1 MSVKDSIFTI
11 RSAVASH
18 AMNRR
23 HDAMGLHQGS
33 RWDEYVR
40 GLAAEVERRLDAT
53 ERSIFR
59 GRPVF
64 WVGDDSWL
72 GGNAVSSVAQPPEDL
87 RLDRV
92 SRKFVPP
99 EADDAWQVTAIDS
112 RTIHLAARPLICVGR
127 PRDDVRGTMFFN
139 EPVDAVITWVDGAD
153 PEWLRRKQSFEPGE
167 SAHETSDADA
177 RYSDNDELR
186 ACLRGIAA
194 YAPWIRH
201 VFIVTD
207 RQIPGFLDR
216 ECLLAEARTTGL
228 SGGTTVSIVD
238 HSQILPQS
246 TLPTFNSHVIES
258 ALHRIPGLS
267 EHYLYF
273 NDDVV
278 LGEPS
283 TPEDF
288 FTPAGLLRVALS
300 PQGIHGDLPVMDS
313 ARNNRELLSQ
323 LTGTLMDR
331 RFKHVPHAQSRSLAF
346 ELEEAI
352 AARLADTRTHRFRDP
367 EDVSFASSLLLSFAV
382 ATGRAV
388 PSEFSY
394 SYIDL
399 GEGNAVR
406 RLGGLVKQGGRL
418 VNCFNQVGSMTE
430 RNRRSLA
437 KALEALWPWASPWEV
452 PRG

>member
-1 MSVKDSIFTI
+1 MREVRALSVKDVFFTI
-11 RSAVASH
+11 RGVAASRALQRRHTSMGLQRGRRWDTYVRDISQEVAS
-18 AMNRR
+18 
-23 HDAMGLHQGS
+23 
-33 RWDEYVR
+33 
-40 GLAAEVERRLDAT
+40 RLNVVDC
-53 ERSIFR
+53 SSFR

-64 WVGDDSWL
+64 WL
-72 GGNAVSSVAQPPEDL
+72 GAGGMAPVQHPEGL
-87 RLDRV
+87 SLDGV
-92 SRKFVPP
+92 SRRFVPP
-99 EADDAWQVTAIDS
+99 EAHEAWQVTAIDG
-112 RTIHLAARPLICVGR
+112 RAIHPAARPLICAGK
-127 PRDDVRGTMFFN
+127 PREDVRGTMFFN

-153 PEWLRRKQSFEPGE
+153 PDWLRRKQSFEPAE
-167 SAHETSDADA
+167 AAHDTSDAEA

-216 ECLLAEARTTGL
+216 DSLLADPSSAGL
-228 SGGTTVSIVD
+228 SSSTTVRIVD

-246 TLPTFNSHVIES
+246 VLPTFNSHVIES

-278 LGEPS
+278 LGKPS

-313 ARNNRELLSQ
+313 ARNNRELLYQ
-323 LTGTLMDR
+323 LTGTLIDR
-331 RFKHVPHAQSRSLAF
+331 RYKHVPHAQSKSLAF
-346 ELEEAI
+346 ELEEVI
-352 AARLADTRTHRFRDP
+352 AERMAETRMHRFRNP
-367 EDVSFASSLLLSFAV
+367 EDVSFASSLLLSYAV
-382 ATGRAV
+382 ATGHAV
-388 PSEFSY
+388 PSEFPY

-399 GEGNAVR
+399 GNHNAVR
-406 RLGGLVKQGGRL
+406 RLGGLVRQGGRL

-430 RNRRSLA
+430 RNRRALA

>member
-1 MSVKDSIFTI
+1 MAIKDSLFTI
-11 RSAVASH
+11 RSAVASR
-18 AMNRR
+18 ALNRC

-40 GLAAEVERRLDAT
+40 GIADETQRRLDAI
-53 ERSIFR
+53 ERSTFR

-64 WVGDDSWL
+64 WLGDGSLLGDDAASA
-72 GGNAVSSVAQPPEDL
+72 GVQPSEGL
-87 RLDRV
+87 RLDRIP
-92 SRKFVPP
+92 RHFVPP
-99 EADDAWQVTAIDS
+99 EADDAWQVTAIDG
-112 RTIHLAARPLICVGR
+112 RAIHPAAGPLICAGK
-127 PRDDVRGTMFFN
+127 PRNDVRGTMFFN
-139 EPVDAVITWVDGAD
+139 EPVDAVITWVDGSD
-153 PEWLRRKQSFEPGE
+153 PEWLRRKESFAPAE
-167 SAHETSDADA
+167 SAHETSDVDA
-177 RYSDNDELR
+177 RFSDNNELR

-207 RQIPGFLDR
+207 RQIPGFLDQDS
-216 ECLLAEARTTGL
+216 LLAEAPTTGF
-228 SGGTTVSIVD
+228 SCGTTVSIVD
-238 HSQILPQS
+238 HSQILPHNV
-246 TLPTFNSHVIES
+246 LPTFNSHVIES

-278 LGEPS
+278 LGKPS

-288 FTPAGLLRVALS
+288 FTPGGLLRVALS
-300 PQGIHGDLPVMDS
+300 PQGIHGDLPIMDS
-313 ARNNRELLSQ
+313 ARNNRELLYQ

-331 RFKHVPHAQSRSLAF
+331 RYKHVPHAQSKSLAF

-352 AARLADTRTHRFRDP
+352 ADRLGDTRTHRFRDP
-367 EDVSFASSLLLSFAV
+367 EDVSFVSSLLLSFAV

-399 GEGNAVR
+399 GESNAVR
-406 RLGGLVKQGGRL
+406 RLGGLMKQGGLL

-430 RNRRSLA
+430 RNRRALA
-437 KALEALWPWASPWEV
+437 KTLEALWPWASPWEV
-452 PRG
+452 SKG

>member
-1 MSVKDSIFTI
+1 MSIKDSLFTI
-11 RSAVASH
+11 RSAVASR
-18 AMNRR
+18 ALNRR

-40 GLAAEVERRLDAT
+40 GIADEIQRRLDAI
-53 ERSIFR
+53 ERSVFR
-59 GRPVF
+59 GRPVL
-64 WVGDDSWL
+64 WLGDD
-72 GGNAVSSVAQPPEDL
+72 AAAAVAQPPEGL

-99 EADDAWQVTAIDS
+99 EADDAWQVTAIDG
-112 RTIHLAARPLICVGR
+112 RAIHPAARPLICAGK

-139 EPVDAVITWVDGAD
+139 EPVDTVITWVDGSD
-153 PEWLRRKQSFEPGE
+153 PDWLRRKQSFEPAE
-167 SAHETSDADA
+167 SAHETSDAEA

-207 RQIPGFLDR
+207 RQIPGFLDQDT
-216 ECLLAEARTTGL
+216 LLADPSSAGL
-228 SGGTTVSIVD
+228 SSSTTVSIVD

-246 TLPTFNSHVIES
+246 VLPTFNSHVIES

-288 FTPAGLLRVALS
+288 FTPGGLLRVALS
-300 PQGIHGDLPVMDS
+300 PQGVHGDLPVMDS

-331 RFKHVPHAQSRSLAF
+331 RYKHVPHAQSKSLAF
-346 ELEEAI
+346 ELEDAI
-352 AARLADTRTHRFRDP
+352 ADRLGDTRTHRFRDP

-418 VNCFNQVGSMTE
+418 VNCFNQVGNMTE
-430 RNRRSLA
+430 RNRRALA

-452 PRG
+452 SRG